1 MSNPKGVRT
10 FKKTIQIEFNKMMV
24 SGKPCAK
31 CGEKYERMECSHNK
45 SIGAYPNLRYD
56 PMNVLPMDSRHHIWW
71 WHDEPTESGNWFK
84 EKYPGRYMYLLE
96 AKNKYTKWTMD
107 KLLEVR
113 KHIKDKNLRALV
125 IAPELLDIKK

>member
-1 MSNPKGVRT
+1 
-10 FKKTIQIEFNKMMV
+10 
-24 SGKPCAK
+24 
-31 CGEKYERMECSHNK
+31 
-45 SIGAYPNLRYD
+45 
-56 PMNVLPMDSRHHIWW
+56 MNVLPMCGRDHPFF
-71 WHDEPTESGNWFK
+71 WHDEPTESGKWFE

-125 IAPELLDIKK
+125 IAP